1 MSGALNAHVAAR
13 LEEVAGIIEWQ
24 GANPYRV
31 RAYRRAAF
39 TLRGL
44 DRPVSELLASGGVPA
59 LEALPGIGES
69 LARSIRT
76 LVETG
81 RLPMLERLRGA
92 SDPVALFATVPGI
105 GRRTADRLH
114 HQLGIDTLEELEAAA
129 HDGRLGTLLGLGAKR
144 LAGIRDSLA
153 HRLERVRARR
163 DANAPVRP
171 PSVGE
176 LLDVDREYREKARAG
191 ILKTIA
197 PRRLNPAG
205 EAWLPVLH
213 TARGGR
219 HYTAVFSNTPRA
231 HRMGATRDWVV
242 LYWDGAGGE
251 GQATVITSTRGPLQ
265 GLRVVSGREDECAC
279 WYLRPHLYCGGGR
292 TS

>member
-1 MSGALNAHVAAR
+1 MTCRRVVAVVMAFSMGAAGAPPAEAYLKFGIRQNNQNFIVRWNR
-13 LEEVAGIIEWQ
+13 L
-24 GANPYRV
+24 PV
-31 RAYRRAAF
+31 RYF
-39 TLRGL
+39 
-44 DRPVSELLASGGVPA
+44 VASGGVPA

-144 LAGIRDSLA
+144 LAGIRASLA
-153 HRLERVRARR
+153 PRLERVRARS

-171 PSVGE
+171 ASVGE

-213 TARGGR
+213 AARGGR
-219 HYTAVFSNTPRA
+219 LYTAVFSNTPRA

-242 LYWDGAGGE
+242 LYCDDGTRE
-251 GQATVITSTRGPLQ
+251 QSWTVVTAAFGPLR
-265 GLRVVSGREDECAC
+265 GRRIVRGRESECAEF
-279 WYLRPHLYCGGGR
+279 YGQPRQ
-292 TS
+292 